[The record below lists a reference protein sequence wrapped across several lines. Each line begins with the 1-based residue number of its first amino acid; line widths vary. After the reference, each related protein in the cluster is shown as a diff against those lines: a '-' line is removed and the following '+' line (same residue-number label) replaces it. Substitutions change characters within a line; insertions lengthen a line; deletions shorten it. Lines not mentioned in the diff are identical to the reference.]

1 MQKSSAFTRFLFRLT
16 GNLRCR
22 IINGNQ
28 GEPYLE
34 RYHLLRLPGGGGVY
48 IHRFIDSD
56 PDRGLHDHPW
66 KAAVSLILA
75 GSYRELRLIEQGGQQ
90 QVIERIMSAWR
101 LNRLK
106 GDDFH
111 RIVLHDEATPVWTLF
126 AHTGKYKDWGF
137 LNVAENGEPSFVSH
151 ESVAREEDHRLW
163 WKTAPKGKYI
173 SRAAI

>member
-1 MQKSSAFTRFLFRLT
+1 MAQSSPLTRFLYRFC

-34 RYHLLRLPGGGGVY
+34 RYHLFRLPGGGGVY

-66 KAAVSLILA
+66 KAAASLILS
-75 GSYRELRLIEQGGQQ
+75 GSYRELRLEQTDGKKR
-90 QVIERIMSAWR
+90 VAERILHAGK
-101 LNRLK
+101 LNRLN

-111 RIVLHDEATPVWTLF
+111 RIVLHDTKPVWTLF

-137 LNVAENGEPSFVSH
+137 LRIHDNGESEYTAHDAVT
-151 ESVAREEDHRLW
+151 RENDHRLW
-163 WKTAPKGKYI
+163 WKTAPKGKYAA
-173 SRAAI
+173 RAGL